1 MLLRV
6 GRRLR
11 RRSRVG
17 FRVLERE
24 REREVPCV
32 VPYLFCFTE
41 KERE

>member
-17 FRVLERE
+17 FRELERE
-24 REREVPCV
+24 REVSCLVSFVLHRE
-32 VPYLFCFTE
+32 TISE
-41 KERE
+41 